1 MLGRTKVSP
10 HVKTCLLLVMPRAP
24 EPASTDIYD
33 IVLVCQPS
41 LLLLRV
47 VVGLAVRDRWLIAT
61 QHVRAQEQ
69 ARPYIMIYAETQ
81 SPWDAYD

>member
-1 MLGRTKVSP
+1 
-10 HVKTCLLLVMPRAP
+10 MPRAP
-24 EPASTDIYD
+24 EPASTDIHD

-41 LLLLRV
+41 LLLGRV
-47 VVGLAVRDRWLIAT
+47 VVDFAVRGRWLIAT